1 MIYDNHLPTNVTNR
15 QVFTAGGSTSDW
27 QVWNKPHNCR
37 FVHIF
42 CLGGGGGGGGGQ
54 GAGTATARRG
64 GGGGGSAAY
73 TNALFPA
80 TYLPDTLYLQV
91 GPGGAG
97 GSGGTSVTNGA
108 TGSISYVSIQP
119 NTTPANILIQS
130 GSVAARGGIAGAT
143 NPSTGGAAGTIWVE
157 ASTNILIFGLIVPV
171 AGQAGG
177 TGTAP
182 GAPTDI
188 TISGILTG
196 GGAGAGTNGATSIK
210 GANITGTG
218 SVPTIVG
225 GPAGG
230 SSGSTVAGGAG
241 STFLTCYPSAATTY
255 SVENFFLAGG
265 SGGGS
270 SDGGSGGAGGNAI
283 YGGGGGGGG
292 AGITNG
298 SGPGGKGGDGL
309 IIITCT

>member
-1 MIYDNHLPTNVTNR
+1 MIYDNHLPNNVIKR
-15 QVFTAGGSTSDW
+15 QVFKSGGSNDW
-27 QVWNKPHNCR
+27 QVWNKPHNCK

-42 CLGGGGGGGGGQ
+42 CLGGGGGGGGGHAA
-54 GAGTATARRG
+54 GAGTGRRG

-73 TNALFPA
+73 VNALFPA

-97 GSGGTSVTNGA
+97 GAGGVGANGA
-108 TGSISYVSIQP
+108 TGSLSYVSIQP
-119 NTTPANILIQS
+119 NTTAANILLQS
-130 GSVAARGGIAGAT
+130 GSVAARGGVAGTT
-143 NPSTGGAAGTIWVE
+143 NPSTGGAASTIWVS

-171 AGQAGG
+171 VGQAGG
-177 TGTAP
+177 TGIALTA
-182 GAPTDI
+182 ATSI

-196 GGAGAGTNGATSIK
+196 GAPGAGTNGGTSLK
-210 GANITGTG
+210 GGDITGTG
-218 SVPTIVG
+218 SVPTVLG

-230 SSGSTVAGGAG
+230 SSTSTVAGGAG
-241 STFLTCYPSAATTY
+241 STYVSCYPSDSTTY

-270 SDGGSGGAGGNAI
+270 SDGGTGGAGGNAI

-298 SGPGGKGGDGL
+298 AGPGGKGGDGL